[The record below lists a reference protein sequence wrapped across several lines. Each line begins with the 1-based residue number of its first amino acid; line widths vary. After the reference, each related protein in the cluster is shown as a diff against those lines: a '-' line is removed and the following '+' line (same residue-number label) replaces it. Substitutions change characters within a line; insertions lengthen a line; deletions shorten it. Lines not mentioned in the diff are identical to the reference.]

1 MAQGWFDPEIV
12 PASWFGSEA
21 TAVGWFDED
30 LVALGSSG
38 PTYTLTADSAS
49 FALTGQTAGL
59 AFNRV
64 LSASSAGYTLS
75 GQTAGLSF
83 NRVLAADSASYS
95 LNGQAVTLT
104 YTPLSGPTYTLTA
117 DTAGY
122 ALTGQ
127 DTGLLRG
134 WTLAAG
140 NGAYSLAGQD
150 ATLSYSGSSVD
161 VKVTWLAFDTASEPC
176 DVKVSWLC
184 FDTASTPCDV
194 KISWLCLDTAATGV
208 DGDGSKHKPRKFY
221 LRRKGKILLFDT
233 AEQADAYA
241 EAEEIANAAIDKAK
255 SRGAKKRVI
264 ARVFRDV
271 PEPVEVIGISEL
283 EKLIENYQ
291 LPYDMGALLMRNDY
305 AQIIDI
311 QAIIRRLQDDEDE
324 EFLLIFA

>member
-12 PASWFGSEA
+12 PASWFSSEA
-21 TAVGWFDED
+21 TAAGWFDKD

-38 PTYTLTADSAS
+38 PTYTLTADAAS
-49 FALTGQTAGL
+49 
-59 AFNRV
+59 
-64 LSASSAGYTLS
+64 
-75 GQTAGLSF
+75 
-83 NRVLAADSASYS
+83 
-95 LNGQAVTLT
+95 
-104 YTPLSGPTYTLTA
+104 
-117 DTAGY
+117 Y

-127 DTGLLRG
+127 DAGLLRG
-134 WTLAAG
+134 WTLAAE
-140 NGAYSLAGQD
+140 NAAYSLAGQD
-150 ATLSYSGSSVD
+150 VTLTHSGSSVD

-184 FDTASTPCDV
+184 FDTASEPCDV
-194 KISWLCLDTAATGV
+194 KISWLCLDTAATVTGV

-241 EAEEIANAAIDKAK
+241 EAEEIANAAIEKAK

-264 ARVFRDV
+264 QRVFRDV

-311 QAIIRRLQDDEDE
+311 KAIIQRLQDDEDDE
-324 EFLLIFA
+324 LLLLLA